1 MITNSELKQSIRK
14 GNPNLLKLSE
24 PSQLRIL
31 TVRLTLTITLLY
43 HQLIFCLATA
53 GKPGTPEPED
63 WSANHVDLKWT
74 EPISDGGSP
83 ITGYIIEMKDKYSPL
98 WEKAVETTSANP
110 KATVTG
116 LVEGNDY
123 QFRVIAVNAAGP
135 SAPSDAS
142 KVFTAKPRF
151 CKSFHLIML
160 ILSLI

>member
-1 MITNSELKQSIRK
+1 MR
-14 GNPNLLKLSE
+14 
-24 PSQLRIL
+24 
-31 TVRLTLTITLLY
+31 
-43 HQLIFCLATA
+43 LATA

-151 CKSFHLIML
+151 CKSCHLIML
-160 ILSLI
+160 SLTLIENLCSSGP